1 MKRDGDS
8 KLMKASDSVASS
20 SALNV
25 RNNAPAEPQ
34 KKVTAHS
41 NTNDQTSGAQHG
53 NGSLSPHT
61 NSKNDL
67 KGGQ

>member
-1 MKRDGDS
+1 MKRDGNG

-20 SALNV
+20 SALNM

-41 NTNDQTSGAQHG
+41 NANDETSGAQHC
-53 NGSLSPHT
+53 NSSLSPHT
-61 NSKNDL
+61 NSKYDL
-67 KGGQ
+67 KGG